1 MPACIPFLLL
11 HGCLGRIRSPLSIWN
26 ALAGRS
32 QVFTVCLSSFPTSCA
47 VDSGRWHPYPPGR
60 QMPPVRSLLCASSC
74 GPAPRLPWAMVW
86 HPASQALVTFA
97 QVHMDKAL
105 PQAWALVLP
114 GSRADRETLF
124 PPPSCLPTPHPYFL
138 GWFVD
143 PVTSHGGGLSLF
155 PLRSYFPTKSFAHKL
170 FSQALLFGKSRL
182 RDPWKLPLYAW
193 SLLSA
198 QDQSWNEGMENTC
211 RRLPAFP
218 SPPAPPAPCAARTL
232 CPRSVRA
239 SLMCRP
245 RAGQLPTLC
254 FILPGEP
261 G

>member
-1 MPACIPFLLL
+1 MQAACQRAYPFFFSTVVSVASEALSASGTPWQEGARYSLSVCPLFLPPVLLIQAGDILTHQEGRRHLSEASCALL
-11 HGCLGRIRSPLSIWN
+11 HVVQPR
-26 ALAGRS
+26 
-32 QVFTVCLSSFPTSCA
+32 VFLEP
-47 VDSGRWHPYPPGR
+47 
-60 QMPPVRSLLCASSC
+60 
-74 GPAPRLPWAMVW
+74 MVW

-182 RDPWKLPLYAW
+182 RDP
-193 SLLSA
+193 
-198 QDQSWNEGMENTC
+198 
-211 RRLPAFP
+211 
-218 SPPAPPAPCAARTL
+218 
-232 CPRSVRA
+232 
-239 SLMCRP
+239 
-245 RAGQLPTLC
+245 
-254 FILPGEP
+254 
-261 G
+261 